1 MINKWEEL
9 RLLIEATLS
18 HNVQYSHD
26 KAFDRYSYQRV
37 LVWMDDLDK
46 REKESCE
53 PRKKIPEAPQEG
65 FYFTGVP
72 DFDQKAWEEIL
83 ERKGLQGLS

>member
-1 MINKWEEL
+1 MDKWKWEQL
-9 RLLIEATLS
+9 RLLIEGTLA

-46 REKESCE
+46 RGKEEQS
-53 PRKKIPEAPQEG
+53 
-65 FYFTGVP
+65 FLFTGVP
-72 DFDQKAWEEIL
+72 TFDQKAWDKIIEE
-83 ERKGLQGLS
+83 KGLQGLS

>member
-1 MINKWEEL
+1 MIDKWEQL
-9 RLLIEATLS
+9 RLLIEATLA

-46 REKESCE
+46 REKNE
-53 PRKKIPEAPQEG
+53 QEDKEKE
-65 FYFTGVP
+65 TL
-72 DFDQKAWEEIL
+72 KN
-83 ERKGLQGLS
+83 LQGLS

>member
-1 MINKWEEL
+1 MNSDWKWEQL
-9 RLLIEATLS
+9 RLLIEGTLA

-46 REKESCE
+46 RESVKE
-53 PRKKIPEAPQEG
+53 KEALDE
-65 FYFTGVP
+65 
-72 DFDQKAWEEIL
+72 
-83 ERKGLQGLS
+83 LQGLA